1 MKKTN
6 THCRTHLH
14 NNFSSQA
21 HCRRAVWF
29 EMLLACLAWTPPHP
43 GGPGATLGPTELP
56 GAHSWWSSF
65 TSWHIWDP
73 SIIHTPGRWSIG
85 VSHHG
90 GTVGVGGGRA
100 GVASAFP
107 HHSRVRICA
116 SVCAR
121 YFWMAFNVDTGLRN
135 ISDDPCTPS
144 DCFIYARRTDGWKVL
159 YAHFARK
166 YRHGIMQT
174 WAWMQREKK
183 EAHKQRVIE
192 NLQGP
197 CP

>member
-90 GTVGVGGGRA
+90 GTVGVGGGARVLLPRFRITAECEFVRLCALVISGWHLMLTQGYVTYQMIPAHHQTVSYTHA
-100 GVASAFP
+100 G
-107 HHSRVRICA
+107 R
-116 SVCAR
+116 
-121 YFWMAFNVDTGLRN
+121 MAGRFFMHILQEN
-135 ISDDPCTPS
+135 
-144 DCFIYARRTDGWKVL
+144 TD
-159 YAHFARK
+159 
-166 YRHGIMQT
+166 M
-174 WAWMQREKK
+174 E
-183 EAHKQRVIE
+183 
-192 NLQGP
+192 
-197 CP
+197 

>member
-90 GTVGVGGGRA
+90 GTVGVGGGARVLLPRFRITAECEFVRLCALVISGWHLMLTRGYVTYQMIPAHHQTVSYTHA
-100 GVASAFP
+100 G
-107 HHSRVRICA
+107 R
-116 SVCAR
+116 
-121 YFWMAFNVDTGLRN
+121 MAGRF
-135 ISDDPCTPS
+135 
-144 DCFIYARRTDGWKVL
+144 FM
-159 YAHFARK
+159 H
-166 YRHGIMQT
+166 
-174 WAWMQREKK
+174 
-183 EAHKQRVIE
+183 
-192 NLQGP
+192 NLQENTDMA
-197 CP
+197 